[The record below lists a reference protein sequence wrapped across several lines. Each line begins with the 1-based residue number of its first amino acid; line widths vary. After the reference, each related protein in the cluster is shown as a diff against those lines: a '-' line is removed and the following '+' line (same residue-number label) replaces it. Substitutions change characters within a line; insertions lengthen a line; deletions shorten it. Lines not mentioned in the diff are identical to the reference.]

1 MHEASEPV
9 TGPASLL
16 SGCFRMLLAASL
28 HVNSRGRKRGGR
40 RPVREGLKQPAGSD
54 GDLNRL
60 EAEHAVEGLS
70 ILQLLLS
77 RTIC

>member
-16 SGCFRMLLAASL
+16 SGCFRKLLAASL

-40 RPVREGLKQPAGSD
+40 RPVREGLKPAGSA

>member
-28 HVNSRGRKRGGR
+28 QVNSRGRKRGGR
-40 RPVREGLKQPAGSD
+40 RPVREGLKPAGSA

>member
-40 RPVREGLKQPAGSD
+40 RPVREGLKPAGSA

-70 ILQLLLS
+70 ILQLLFS

>member
-9 TGPASLL
+9 TDPASLL

-28 HVNSRGRKRGGR
+28 QVNSRGRKRKGR

-54 GDLNRL
+54 GDLYRL
-60 EAEHAVEGLS
+60 EAEHAVEDLS
-70 ILQLLLS
+70 ILQLRLS
-77 RTIC
+77 KTIC